1 MLPQHD
7 VCVNHIERCLFVSAD
22 RKKHSVSDAKVSKPE
37 NGLIQARGRLPQFK
51 NLKIVVDVMLV
62 NKYNGSIET
71 DGRNLDVTS
80 SKYRP

>member
-1 MLPQHD
+1 MLPHCD
-7 VCVNHIERCLFVSAD
+7 VCVKHIERCLFVSAV
-22 RKKHSVSDAKVSKPE
+22 RRKHSVSDAKVAKPE

-51 NLKIVVDVMLV
+51 NLKIVVDLMLV
-62 NKYNGSIET
+62 NKYNDRIET

>member
-1 MLPQHD
+1 M
-7 VCVNHIERCLFVSAD
+7 NHIERCLFVSAV
-22 RKKHSVSDAKVSKPE
+22 RKKHSVSDAKVAKPE

-62 NKYNGSIET
+62 NKYNDRIET

>member
-1 MLPQHD
+1 MLPQYD
-7 VCVNHIERCLFVSAD
+7 VCVNHVERCLFVSAV
-22 RKKHSVSDAKVSKPE
+22 RKKHSVSDAKVAKPE

-51 NLKIVVDVMLV
+51 NLKIAVDVMLV
-62 NKYNGSIET
+62 NGYNDCIEN

>member
-1 MLPQHD
+1 M
-7 VCVNHIERCLFVSAD
+7 NHIERCLFVSAVI
-22 RKKHSVSDAKVSKPE
+22 KKHSVSDAKVAKPE

-80 SKYRP
+80 S